1 MSIAQR
7 AGLPEAVQTALLLL
21 SIALALTPYLTEVSI
36 GILKIPKLSMRER
49 RSMKIIGPIAVVL
62 AIALVAPLSA
72 LAPASKLR
80 LLAAD
85 VDEAGQIDVVVA
97 NNGTTAALLTKIE
110 LELLRDRQLRAR
122 PTLMPTAAYR
132 IPIDRLSVGGRRSL
146 LVRQLVLPSTAERIV
161 IAPMTNRALEVRLRM
176 HTADGEVLTA
186 DVSLWPSTAGRA
198 DRR

>member
-7 AGLPEAVQTALLLL
+7 AGLPEAVQTTLLLL
-21 SIALALTPYLTEVSI
+21 SIALALTPYLPEVSI
-36 GILKIPKLSMRER
+36 GALIIPKLSIRQR

-62 AIALVAPLSA
+62 AIALVVPLSA
-72 LAPASKLR
+72 LAPTSKLR
-80 LLAAD
+80 LLGAD

-97 NNGTTAALLTKIE
+97 NNGATPALLTKIE

-122 PTLMPTAAYR
+122 PTLAPVAAYR

-161 IAPMTNRALEVRLRM
+161 IAPMTNRAVDVRLRIQS
-176 HTADGEVLTA
+176 AEGDVLTA
-186 DVSLWPSTAGRA
+186 DVSLWPSTGRL